1 MTTGVR
7 IKVKR
12 KRRIGLRPEQI
23 QSNLTTFTNTGSPNP
38 GIYRPDPQDCSVE
51 VTGVNRRTQ
60 IGTVKNFFQ
69 ITINLEEEK

>member
-1 MTTGVR
+1 MQKGTFNVTTGVR

-51 VTGVNRRTQ
+51 VTGVNR
-60 IGTVKNFFQ
+60 
-69 ITINLEEEK
+69 